1 MEAGIVATIVAAIGA
16 LTAYLRTGK
25 GRGQLATLLR
35 RVFNIDP
42 TSDDLRAAVEN
53 MSAVVDAQGRSIAWL
68 TEQHDEL
75 LAQLEQAKK
84 DLAEA
89 RAEHSALQELRQ
101 ENAALKIRIND
112 LENQVHALEDE
123 LARRKKY
130 TRKAYRGEGS

>member
-1 MEAGIVATIVAAIGA
+1 METGVVAIVVAAIGA
-16 LTAYLRTGK
+16 LTAYLRTRR
-25 GRGQLATLLR
+25 GRVQFATLLR

-42 TSDDLRAAVEN
+42 TADDLRAAVEN
-53 MSAVVDAQGRSIAWL
+53 MSAVVEAQGRSIAWL

-75 LAQLEQAKK
+75 LSQLEVAKQE
-84 DLAEA
+84 LAEA